1 MVVAL
6 LFLEAEGVGCEKI
19 ASSLWVFEPV
29 GAVPEPVF
37 GESFD
42 GFDDGSADGDLP
54 YSLDVDR
61 DCLFVFGDQDAEKQ
75 VAVVGFDA
83 DVFGVDGAGVGGA
96 GVGVAGVGGGVTG
109 GVTGGFGESVL
120 RAGVKWLRTRYW
132 LYVIYFRYL
141 LPFRN

>member
-1 MVVAL
+1 LVVAL

-61 DCLFVFGDQDAEKQ
+61 DCLFVFGDQDTEKQ
-75 VAVVGFDA
+75 VAVFGFYA

-96 GVGVAGVGGGVTG
+96 GVGGGVTR
-109 GVTGGFGESVL
+109 GFGEGVL